1 MTLKLDP
8 GVFKLR
14 AHGVPCECIQAL
26 VDLLMKIGVGGNWTE
41 DDSKVDM
48 NCMADCTERMH
59 SGKQGRV
66 LESDPVPVS
75 SAAGL
80 QPSLLRPVSLPI
92 TRRLANSKTHLKALK
107 LKVSTV

>member
-1 MTLKLDP
+1 MDP
-8 GVFKLR
+8 GVSKLQ

-41 DDSKVDM
+41 DDPKVDV
-48 NCMADCTERMH
+48 NCMADCTECMRI
-59 SGKQGRV
+59 GKQGRV

-80 QPSLLRPVSLPI
+80 QP
-92 TRRLANSKTHLKALK
+92 
-107 LKVSTV
+107 

>member
-1 MTLKLDP
+1 M
-8 GVFKLR
+8 FKLR

-41 DDSKVDM
+41 DDSKVDV

-80 QPSLLRPVSLPI
+80 QPSHTSFTAQASLL
-92 TRRLANSKTHLKALK
+92 AHNEKAG
-107 LKVSTV
+107 